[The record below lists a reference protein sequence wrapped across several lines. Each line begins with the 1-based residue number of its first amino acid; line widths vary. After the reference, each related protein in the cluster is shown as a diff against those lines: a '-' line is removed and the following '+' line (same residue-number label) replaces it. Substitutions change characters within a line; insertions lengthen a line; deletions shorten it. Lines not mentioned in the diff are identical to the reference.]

1 MYVCVNASLSML
13 QLSSFAFPSPHCRP
27 LRPKFIHSRTT
38 TKPPTADS
46 QLANKENEHRAATA
60 AKTADEKTVVAV
72 PSPIHE
78 AQEKELV

>member
-1 MYVCVNASLSML
+1 MCVCTTQHVAAVLIR
-13 QLSSFAFPSPHCRP
+13 FPSPHCRP

-38 TKPPTADS
+38 SKPPTADS

-60 AKTADEKTVVAV
+60 AKTADEKTMVSV